1 MTKMEEQHVQLMI
14 NVYRQYILSDS
25 WKRRND
31 LKRQLSRLEKD
42 WEEYKKHKKGD
53 SYGTRKEETRRP
65 CTV

>member
-1 MTKMEEQHVQLMI
+1 MTKMEERHVQLMI

-53 SYGTRKEETRRP
+53 CYGNKNGINHGY
-65 CTV
+65 CAV